1 MCSILRL
8 KKGNDCYYCNNDG
21 KMVLGEYFD
30 DNLAYVLI
38 YCHVDFYWYFYW
50 YSYFVSFYSIN
61 QFRAAEYL
69 LNDEDDDKNKKKLN
83 KAQRKSIFVRKNKVK
98 KGDSSSEDVNIEVAN
113 TVAKAIEEVDE
124 LEKER
129 TAEQLKEIEAHQ
141 LNLLP
146 EVFLFCFA

>member
-1 MCSILRL
+1 MIVIIVIMMVRWFWVNILMTTLR
-8 KKGNDCYYCNNDG
+8 
-21 KMVLGEYFD
+21 MVLFIVIFI
-30 DNLAYVLI
+30 VLFI
-38 YCHVDFYWYFYW
+38 FLFTFTFV
-50 YSYFVSFYSIN
+50 YSYLLN

-69 LNDEDDDKNKKKLN
+69 LNDEDDEKNRKKLN

-129 TAEQLKEIEAHQ
+129 TAEQLKELEAHQ

-146 EVFLFCFA
+146 EVFYLFVCPNFFSHP